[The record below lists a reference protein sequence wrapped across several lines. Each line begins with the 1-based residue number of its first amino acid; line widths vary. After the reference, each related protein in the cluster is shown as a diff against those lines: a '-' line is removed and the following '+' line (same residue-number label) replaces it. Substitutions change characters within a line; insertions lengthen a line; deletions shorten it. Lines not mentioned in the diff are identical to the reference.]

1 MQEGLV
7 GPLQQLEQEL
17 GGAQCVEEGQGQKG
31 ASHGCSGTAGDVVGQ
46 RTEMKRSVL
55 ETICPSVHLQ
65 CPRRTSQGKFLQDR
79 SSLTLCF
86 QMLASC
92 QHRAAAARAASTNP
106 GRNSQTLSEAFVIQN
121 STISGLGGT
130 YQREMAPK
138 LWTLPEFKHPHFR
151 SLT

>member
-55 ETICPSVHLQ
+55 ETICPSVHL
-65 CPRRTSQGKFLQDR
+65 CTKENHIHGK
-79 SSLTLCF
+79 S
-86 QMLASC
+86 
-92 QHRAAAARAASTNP
+92 
-106 GRNSQTLSEAFVIQN
+106 
-121 STISGLGGT
+121 
-130 YQREMAPK
+130 
-138 LWTLPEFKHPHFR
+138 
-151 SLT
+151 